1 MSIIENKEP
10 FTISHKG
17 KLINFDKNKQSKLKT
32 KATGTALLS
41 WRRCWISDLRILHS
55 RPNSK

>member
-32 KATGTALLS
+32 KTTGNCIFKLETLMVIGFL
-41 WRRCWISDLRILHS
+41 
-55 RPNSK
+55 